1 MILEI
6 FFFIYLTH
14 VLIAGIFSHFFDTRL
29 TEKKDDHEKR
39 EYLTLSFGLS
49 VLITSSTAIRA
60 TVNNVMDSWLLRMPI
75 TPETSTA
82 TTTSFGLL
90 AAVAT

>member
-6 FFFIYLTH
+6 FFKFNLTH

-29 TEKKDDHEKR
+29 TEKKDEKD